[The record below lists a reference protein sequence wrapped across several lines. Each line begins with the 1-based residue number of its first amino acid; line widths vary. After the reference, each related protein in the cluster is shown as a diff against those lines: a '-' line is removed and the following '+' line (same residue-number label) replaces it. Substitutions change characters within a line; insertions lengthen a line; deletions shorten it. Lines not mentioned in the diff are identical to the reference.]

1 MLSQVLISAFTCHL
15 WNSPWS
21 VTDTH
26 RSVQN
31 ILNPNRVQE
40 YLKYLDD
47 MAIMKG
53 LTQVEKLVSIPNKT
67 CSPKQVLS
75 YLGIEITTKEQGSQR
90 SFSKVIN
97 VLKKNASH
105 WEAFFLS
112 ASCKKG
118 RYLATFYVLDVS
130 ADNELYCKSTKAPFL
145 KFSSI

>member
-15 WNSPWS
+15 WNFPWS

-26 RSVQN
+26 RLFQN
-31 ILNPNRVQE
+31 ILNPKQVQE
-40 YLKYLDD
+40 YLKCLDD

-53 LTQVEKLVSIPNKT
+53 LTQVAKLVSIPNKAS
-67 CSPKQVLS
+67 SPKLVLS

-90 SFSKVIN
+90 SFSKVMN

-105 WEAFFLS
+105 WEAFFVS

-118 RYLATFYVLDVS
+118 RHWATFFILS
-130 ADNELYCKSTKAPFL
+130 
-145 KFSSI
+145 FSSYKVQLR